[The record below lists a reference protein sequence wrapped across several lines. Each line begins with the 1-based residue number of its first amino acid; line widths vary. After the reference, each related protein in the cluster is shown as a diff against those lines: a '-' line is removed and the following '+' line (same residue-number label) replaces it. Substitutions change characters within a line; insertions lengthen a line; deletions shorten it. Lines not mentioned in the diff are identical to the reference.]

1 MKPQLIN
8 HCFKSL
14 TPMKILS
21 IAPIILVLFFSLSFT
36 SCKKRD
42 KQIEMNTIIENKNIS
57 DEEALYGISK
67 VLFLDLLKSFKSEVN
82 QAGKQDVV
90 IEYGG
95 NRANTFHSQENYS
108 EKIQFDVV
116 RYILLYFQS
125 GSKRNLD
132 NLRISLVKPY
142 YVKEPDVKKEIM
154 EEFEVFRVSISLN
167 DLNTIQ
173 DWENPKLLSD
183 NKNANNAK
191 VIELFNQVRL
201 KWKIELNELRRIE
214 LK

>member
-1 MKPQLIN
+1 
-8 HCFKSL
+8 
-14 TPMKILS
+14 
-21 IAPIILVLFFSLSFT
+21 
-36 SCKKRD
+36 
-42 KQIEMNTIIENKNIS
+42 MNTIIENKNIS
-57 DEEALYGISK
+57 DEEALYGIAK

-142 YVKEPDVKKEIM
+142 YVKEPDVKK
-154 EEFEVFRVSISLN
+154 
-167 DLNTIQ
+167 
-173 DWENPKLLSD
+173 K
-183 NKNANNAK
+183 
-191 VIELFNQVRL
+191 
-201 KWKIELNELRRIE
+201 
-214 LK
+214 